1 MIVLLSTTTGFGE
14 LRHVRRRD
22 VDLKKRSVLVRD
34 GAKNFFR
41 DRTIPLNPVA
51 FESMSWIIDRWGDL
65 GGTSDAEFIRPHRP
79 WGPQRSMDLRRT
91 YECNYHRIRAY
102 SRGRRTTAFSY
113 TRLSRASNHETAE
126 QPRRKCAG
134 IQGNP

>member
-1 MIVLLSTTTGFGE
+1 MIVLLSTTMGFLE

-51 FESMSWIIDRWGDL
+51 FESMSWINRPL
-65 GGTSDAEFIRPHRP
+65 G
-79 WGPQRSMDLRRT
+79 RSGRNERR
-91 YECNYHRIRAY
+91 RIHPAPP
-102 SRGRRTTAFSY
+102 A
-113 TRLSRASNHETAE
+113 
-126 QPRRKCAG
+126 
-134 IQGNP
+134 

>member
-1 MIVLLSTTTGFGE
+1 MIVLPSTIMGFGE

-79 WGPQRSMDLRRT
+79 RVRKGPWIFD
-91 YECNYHRIRAY
+91 E
-102 SRGRRTTAFSY
+102 
-113 TRLSRASNHETAE
+113 
-126 QPRRKCAG
+126 P
-134 IQGNP
+134 